1 MWRAV
6 NRHMQDPRWSQLK
19 QRLLESGWVWREDT
33 LYAPHETMWFQ
44 TSSDNPD
51 FAQFRDRMT
60 LARDATSGN
69 TDIDIDQ
76 AALHADLVSLVR
88 ALDDVLE
95 PMN

>member
-1 MWRAV
+1 
-6 NRHMQDPRWSQLK
+6 MQDPRWTELK

-33 LYAPHETMWFQ
+33 LYAPHETMWFT

-69 TDIDIDQ
+69 IDIDIDQ
-76 AALHADLVSLVR
+76 AALHADLVSLVA
-88 ALDDVLE
+88 ALDEVLE
-95 PMN
+95 PPN